1 MMAVHVVK
9 KPNPSVNPQVIDI
22 MARSVSLETLLL
34 LSLISLIRRRA
45 DMSGNVPVLGL

>member
-22 MARSVSLETLLL
+22 IARSVSLETLLL
-34 LSLISLIRRRA
+34 LSLISLMKRRA
-45 DMSGNVPVLGL
+45 DMPGNVPVLGS